1 MNPKTSED
9 SSHEPSKKQADIL
22 IVDDV
27 PDNIRFL
34 SSFLLEQGYQVRK
47 AINGQMALRAITT
60 LMPDL
65 ILLDV
70 NLPDI
75 NGYEV
80 CRQLKRDA
88 LTKAIPIIF
97 LSAGNE
103 SIDKVKAFQIGA
115 ADYITKPFYLEE
127 VLVRVQMQLT
137 IQSLQ
142 KELKIRNDQ
151 LKQILEEVGTTRVLK
166 STHDQFA

>member
-80 CRQLKRDA
+80 CRQLKKDA

-97 LSAGNE
+97 LS
-103 SIDKVKAFQIGA
+103 
-115 ADYITKPFYLEE
+115 
-127 VLVRVQMQLT
+127 
-137 IQSLQ
+137 
-142 KELKIRNDQ
+142 
-151 LKQILEEVGTTRVLK
+151 
-166 STHDQFA
+166 